1 MSKKSRKRNKKILG
15 ILAAGLGAAALMK
28 RRKLANAT
36 DTVNPVGGVD
46 QMAADAASKAPVTSI
61 NKPTAPVEK
70 AAVDSAP
77 DTGFQT
83 KYTKKVDGKWMGP
96 MEYKNYMASTAGN
109 RVPPSMRGGADV
121 AEGYQRK
128 YVTNRTGRGKSGIT
142 YGYSGQPLK
151 KGGRVTGAAKR
162 GFGRALMKGKK

>member
-46 QMAADAASKAPVTSI
+46 QMAADALSKAPVTNVI
-61 NKPTAPVEK
+61 NPNAANAAK
-70 AAVDSAP
+70 AAVVTSPVSGGGGIHAGKPKTLHLQKMARAHLPKGPPGWDNPYQAP
-77 DTGFQT
+77 
-83 KYTKKVDGKWMGP
+83 VRP
-96 MEYKNYMASTAGN
+96 
-109 RVPPSMRGGADV
+109 RG
-121 AEGYQRK
+121 RLHS
-128 YVTNRTGRGKSGIT
+128 NF
-142 YGYSGQPLK
+142 K
-151 KGGRVTGAAKR
+151 KGGRVTGIAKR